1 MKKKSSLLIITALGL
16 GISSC
21 SYFESFNEKR
31 KEVEE
36 NSKPTIQIKAKA
48 EGKEQEVEENPLAKA
63 IEDAEGTTRE
73 QETVGLLK
81 STNPE
86 IRVSQSVRGRT
97 DPFSTIVI
105 KPKIEVEPVE
115 EEEETQPRETL
126 PNRNQERNQN
136 NNRRNQNTNNRTVQP
151 NNIQPNNNITSTPT
165 IEDLETPEPV
175 SLTELAENV
184 LITGLVDIG
193 DRVKIILQAPQEATS
208 RYVNVGQ
215 YISNGR
221 ILVKRIEY
229 GFPAPT
235 VILEQSGIEVTRII
249 GQPVEEEND
258 EDEQA
263 LLPPPSNTSS
273 WLSNYL
279 SP

>member
-1 MKKKSSLLIITALGL
+1 MKKQSSLLIVTALGL
-16 GISSC
+16 SISSC

-36 NSKPTIQIKAKA
+36 NSKPTIQIEAKA
-48 EGKEQEVEENPLAKA
+48 EGQEQEAEENPLAKA
-63 IEDAEGTTRE
+63 IEDAEGATRE
-73 QETVGLLK
+73 QETVGLLQ

-86 IRVSQSVRGRT
+86 ARVSQSIRGRT

-115 EEEETQPRETL
+115 ETPKRETP
-126 PNRNQERNQN
+126 PNRNQN
-136 NNRRNQNTNNRTVQP
+136 RNQNTNTRV
-151 NNIQPNNNITSTPT
+151 QPNNNITSTPT
-165 IEDLETPEPV
+165 IEDLEPPEVVAP
-175 SLTELAENV
+175 TKLAENV

-193 DRVKIILQAPQEATS
+193 DRVKVILQAPQEATS

-235 VILEQSGIEVTRII
+235 VILEQSGIEVAKVI
-249 GQPVEEEND
+249 GQPVEESD
-258 EDEQA
+258 DEQA
-263 LLPPPSNTSS
+263 FLPPPNTSS